1 MRFRYEGLTILLMLA
16 VTLTGQDLN
25 RAWQA
30 YMATNSKMS
39 ELEAHRTVY
48 THEQITLRQEVDQL
62 QNTSTWYNAWLNKY
76 LLSNRSDRQLVI
88 LDSLAVIDAE
98 LEILRARQSREIQD
112 LKLAYEDVL
121 QTYEKEGVLTEEQR
135 VASIQVAGLIRS
147 IQPHPILFPDYGEL
161 LRIEWANPQQRGL
174 LLQDIQALLRVKIA
188 ELDSLQ
194 SVREEEAELALRLAA
209 FHQDLGL
216 QMEAD
221 QDVQQRDA
229 SGDADNNLGW
239 GGALAANEFYD
250 NRTEDMTTG
259 LSAETSEPVSINV
272 PRENVGEMSLAQR
285 SGQDLEYL
293 KAKLDE
299 YQALLATIDQE
310 LNHSP

>member
-1 MRFRYEGLTILLMLA
+1 MLT
-16 VTLTGQDLN
+16 VTLTAQDLN

-30 YMATNSKMS
+30 YMATNSSMS
-39 ELEAHRTVY
+39 ELEAHRAVY
-48 THEQITLRQEVDQL
+48 TREQVTLRQEVDQL

-76 LLSNRSDRQLVI
+76 LLSNRSERQLVI
-88 LDSLAVIDAE
+88 LDSLALINVE
-98 LEILRARQSREIQD
+98 LKILRTRQSSEIQD
-112 LKLAYEDVL
+112 LKLAYEAVL

-135 VASIQVAGLIRS
+135 VASIQVAGLIRG
-147 IQPHPILFPDYGEL
+147 IQPHPVLFPDYGEL
-161 LRIEWANPQQRGL
+161 LSIEWANPQQRELLLRDIQGL
-174 LLQDIQALLRVKIA
+174 LRAKIE

-239 GGALAANEFYD
+239 GSAYAANEFYD
-250 NRTEDMTTG
+250 DRTQDMMTG
-259 LSAETSEPVSINV
+259 LSAEISEPVSINV
-272 PRENVGEMSLAQR
+272 PREDVGEMSLEQR

-299 YQALLATIDQE
+299 YQALLASINQE